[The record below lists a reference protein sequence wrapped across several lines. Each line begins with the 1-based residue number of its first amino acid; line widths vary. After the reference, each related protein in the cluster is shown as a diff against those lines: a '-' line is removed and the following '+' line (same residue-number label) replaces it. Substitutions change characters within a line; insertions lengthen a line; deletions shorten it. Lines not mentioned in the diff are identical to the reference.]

1 MDLEKFKKYAS
12 EIALAIL
19 ALGKS
24 RIDSLREIGDLS
36 GAEIL
41 ERDFIP
47 KYEKLYLGLESED
60 FKKAFEEDSS
70 SLEKLFNDIMEK
82 NGFTKEGILEK
93 MKKRETLEENN
104 GARAVKQLFQH
115 ELSEI
120 KRRKNRYIE
129 AADEVL
135 KEEFIVNTELSNS
148 IQQEEQEE
156 IIYKLHPLREK
167 FRILDGK
174 LIELEKR
181 EKELE
186 ERIQKKWSYEIY
198 GTLSQEELKKVFGEH
213 YGKVDDEKND

>member
-1 MDLEKFKKYAS
+1 MDLENFKKYAS
-12 EIALAIL
+12 EIALAVL

-47 KYEKLYLGLESED
+47 KYEKLYSGLESED

-93 MKKRETLEENN
+93 IEKRKTLGENN
-104 GARAVKQLFQH
+104 GARSVKQLFQH

-129 AADEVL
+129 EADEVL
-135 KEEFIVNTELSNS
+135 KEEFIINTELSNS

-167 FRILDGK
+167 FRMLDGK

-181 EKELE
+181 EQELE
-186 ERIQKKWSYEIY
+186 ERIQKKWNYEIY
-198 GTLSQEELKKVFGEH
+198 GTLSQEELKKVFGEQ

>member
-70 SLEKLFNDIMEK
+70 S
-82 NGFTKEGILEK
+82 
-93 MKKRETLEENN
+93 
-104 GARAVKQLFQH
+104 
-115 ELSEI
+115 
-120 KRRKNRYIE
+120 
-129 AADEVL
+129 
-135 KEEFIVNTELSNS
+135 
-148 IQQEEQEE
+148 
-156 IIYKLHPLREK
+156 
-167 FRILDGK
+167 
-174 LIELEKR
+174 
-181 EKELE
+181 
-186 ERIQKKWSYEIY
+186 
-198 GTLSQEELKKVFGEH
+198 
-213 YGKVDDEKND
+213 

>member
-1 MDLEKFKKYAS
+1 MNLEEFKSYAG
-12 EIALAIL
+12 EISLAIL

-24 RIDSLREIGDLS
+24 RIDNLREIGDLS

-41 ERDFIP
+41 ERDFMP
-47 KYEKLYLGLESED
+47 KYEKLYLGLESDE
-60 FKKAFEEDSS
+60 FRIAFEEDSL
-70 SLEKLFNDIMEK
+70 SLEKLFDDIMEK
-82 NGFTKEGILEK
+82 NGFTKEMILGKMEK
-93 MKKRETLEENN
+93 RSNLGEKS
-104 GARAVKQLFQH
+104 GSRAVKQLFQH

-129 AADEVL
+129 EADEVL
-135 KEEFIVNTELSNS
+135 KEEFAVNVELSNS

-156 IIYKLHPLREK
+156 IIFRLHPLREK
-167 FRILDGK
+167 FRTLDGK

-186 ERIQKKWSYEIY
+186 ERIGKKWNYEIY
-198 GTLSQEELKKVFGEH
+198 GTLSQDELKKVFGEQ